1 MHASSYTVEGMTCG
15 HCVNAVTAEVGHV
28 LGVSGVDVDLATG
41 ELRVTSRAPVDQ
53 AAVRAAVEEAGYRLT
68 DT

>member
-1 MHASSYTVEGMTCG
+1 MHASSYTVEGMTCC

-41 ELRVTSRAPVDQ
+41 ATGARLVTLSSTRRRSGPPSRKPAT
-53 AAVRAAVEEAGYRLT
+53 G
-68 DT
+68 